1 MTINIPKKDRAEHP
15 SIRAARGR
23 LPILAPAPLTQATLR
38 QWAIEAGADDAAAV
52 SLDHPELEE
61 ERGPVRKAFAAA
73 RSLVAIVVRM
83 HPDNVRSPA
92 RSVANHEFHHASDR
106 VNDIARALV
115 ERISAAGHRAMNPA
129 MAFPME
135 MDDFPGRT
143 WVVSHKRVAVA
154 AQLGRMGLHRNV
166 IHPRF
171 GSFILLGTVIT
182 SASVDDP
189 SSSLDFNPC
198 IDCKLCVA
206 ACPVGAIEPEGAF
219 RFSACLDHNYREF
232 MTGFGD
238 LLEEVAESRGRYE
251 LRERVSLSE
260 TASMWQSLA
269 YRPNYKAA
277 YCIAVCPAGDDV
289 IGPFVENR
297 ARFNAEV
304 LRPLTERSETVYVVA
319 GSDAEAHVARR
330 FPHKRVR
337 RVRSSLRATSVAGLF
352 RAMPL
357 IFQRGPA
364 KGWKA
369 TFHFELVDRDAAV
382 HRATVRIDDGELS
395 VDPTSLDG
403 EADVT
408 VRGEASAWLDV
419 VSGKRN
425 PVLLVLRRR
434 LKIRGDRSLLD
445 RFAKCFPR

>member
-1 MTINIPKKDRAEHP
+1 MTNIQKKRSDEHP
-15 SIRAARGR
+15 SVRAARAR
-23 LPILAPAPLTQATLR
+23 LPVVGPAPISAETLR

-52 SLDHPELEE
+52 SLEHPELEE
-61 ERGPVRKAFAAA
+61 ERAPVRKAFAAA
-73 RSLVAIVVRM
+73 RSLVSIVVKM
-83 HPDNVRSPA
+83 HADNVRSPA
-92 RSVANHEFHHASDR
+92 RSVANNEFHHAGDR
-106 VNDIARALV
+106 ANEVARALV
-115 ERISAAGHRAMNPA
+115 ERIAAAGHRALNPA

-143 WVVSHKRVAVA
+143 WIVSHKRVAVA
-154 AQLGRMGLHRNV
+154 GQLGRMGLHRNV

-171 GSFILLGTVIT
+171 GSFIVLATVLT
-182 SASVDDP
+182 SVPVDEATAA
-189 SSSLDFNPC
+189 LDFNPC

-206 ACPVGAIEPEGAF
+206 ACPVGAIEADGAF

-232 MTGFGD
+232 MSGFGD
-238 LLEEVAESRGRYE
+238 LLEEAVESRDRHE
-251 LRERVSLSE
+251 LRERVPLSE
-260 TASMWQSLA
+260 MASMWQSLA

-297 ARFNAEV
+297 AKFKTEV
-304 LRPLTERSETVYVVA
+304 LAPLTERKETVYVVE
-319 GSDAEAHVARR
+319 GSDAEAHAARR

-364 KGWKA
+364 KGWKG
-369 TFHFELVDRDAAV
+369 TFHFELTDRDASV
-382 HRATVRIDDGELS
+382 HRATVRIEDGALS
-395 VDPTSLDG
+395 VDPTQLVG
-403 EADVT
+403 EANVT
-408 VRGEASAWLDV
+408 VRGDAQSWLDV
-419 VSGKRN
+419 VSKKRN
-425 PVLLVLRRR
+425 PVLLVLRGK
-434 LKIRGDRSLLD
+434 LSIRGDRSLLD